1 LLLLFGVPRRP
12 RRIIPRNIGMPS
24 EPPPI
29 AREQPRS
36 DLHWLSASEGQA
48 FIARG
53 ALDPVAWTEALI
65 ERIGRLASRV
75 QAFIHVDRAL
85 SLRQAQAARQ
95 TILAGH
101 GAALTGVPLAI
112 KDVIDTCDMP
122 TTGHSRSAIDR
133 RPDADAHCVALLRKA
148 GVVIVG
154 KTATHEFAHGGP
166 SLDLPWP
173 PARNPWNP
181 DHFTGSSSSG
191 SGAAV
196 AAGLSPFALGTDTGG
211 SIRIPAAMCGV
222 TGLKPT
228 YGRVSRRGVLPLAGS
243 LDTVGPIARSARDCA
258 LLLQSI
264 AGHDPGD
271 PSSVDRPVADYLRE
285 IDGGLK
291 GLRIGVIRHFWEE
304 DLKAHPDA
312 RVAMENA
319 LSVLR
324 AEGAILSDLRLTP
337 LGLYNDVRVLVQEP
351 EAFARYLPDLRRR
364 AGLFG
369 RDFLGRILPGCLV
382 PGYIHF
388 EASRVRERLSAQ
400 MREAFADVDLMVTL
414 GPGPAPRLD
423 AARTHGFLYGLWSD
437 RPNITSPFSVTGLP
451 ALSVCTGLSSGGLPL
466 SMQIVGRPFDEATV
480 LRAGAAFESA
490 TDAASR
496 RPPVDQLPEPQPIR
510 LAPDEPAPIL
520 EPSVAGWVERS
531 IDDAGLQLTDGER
544 ALVHAAAPNVR
555 AMMARLAFELDRSAE
570 PAAIFRA

>member
-1 LLLLFGVPRRP
+1 
-12 RRIIPRNIGMPS
+12 MPS
-24 EPPPI
+24 EHPPI

-36 DLHWLSASEGQA
+36 DLHWLSATEGQA
-48 FIARG
+48 LLARG
-53 ALDPVAWTEALI
+53 GLDPVDWTETLI
-65 ERIGRLASRV
+65 ERIGSLASRV
-75 QAFIHVDRAL
+75 HAFIHVDRDL

-95 TILAGH
+95 AIAAGK
-101 GAALTGVPLAI
+101 GEVLTGVPLAI

-122 TTGHSRSAIDR
+122 TTGQSRSAIDR
-133 RPDADAHCVALLRKA
+133 RPDADAHCVARLRKA

-173 PARNPWNP
+173 PARNPWNL

-196 AAGLSPFALGTDTGG
+196 AAGLAPFALGTDTGG

-228 YGRVSRRGVLPLAGS
+228 YGRVSRRGVIPLAGS

-264 AGHDPGD
+264 AGHDSGD
-271 PSSVDRPVADYLRE
+271 PSSVELPVPDYLRE
-285 IDGGLK
+285 IDDGLR

-304 DLKAHPDA
+304 DLTAHPDA
-312 RVAMENA
+312 QAAIEEA

-324 AEGAILSDLRLTP
+324 AQGAILRDLRLGP
-337 LGLYNDVRVLVQEP
+337 LALYNDVRVLVQEP
-351 EAFARYLPDLRRR
+351 EAFARYLPDLRQR
-364 AGLFG
+364 AGEFG

-400 MREAFADVDLMVTL
+400 MRAAFADVDLLVTL
-414 GPGPAPRLD
+414 GPGPAPRFD
-423 AARTHGFLYGLWSD
+423 APRTHGFLYGLWSD

-451 ALSVCTGLSSGGLPL
+451 ALSVCTGLSRAGLPL
-466 SMQIVGRPFDEATV
+466 SMQIVGRAFDEATV
-480 LRAGAAFESA
+480 LRAGAAYELA

-496 RPPVDQLPEPQPIR
+496 RSPVDQLAEPQPIQ
-510 LAPDEPAPIL
+510 LAPDEPWPLL
-520 EPSVAGWVERS
+520 EPSVASWVERS
-531 IDDAGLQLTDGER
+531 INDARLKLSESER
-544 ALVHAAAPNVR
+544 ALVHGAAPNVR
-555 AMMARLAFELDRSAE
+555 AMMSRLSFELDRFAE